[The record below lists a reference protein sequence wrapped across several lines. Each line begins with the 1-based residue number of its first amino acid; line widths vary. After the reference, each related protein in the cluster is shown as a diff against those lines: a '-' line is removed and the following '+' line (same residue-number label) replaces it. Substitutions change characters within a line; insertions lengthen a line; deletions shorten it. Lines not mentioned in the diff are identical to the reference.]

1 MPKRRK
7 PQPKQAQAKPGRL
20 DKLLSDVRAQLP
32 GNAKVIRRPQGES
45 KISAVFWQFL
55 EPFKKYATTDPAM
68 EKLVVLGVCARNACV
83 VPPTERDKLIEAVKR
98 AVLGQAGE
106 EWRGELEQTLNTLI
120 KRKERH
126 FANDHRYIVSY
137 QLDSTRDTYHLSM
150 VSTLLGGTVG
160 QDVKEESKDE
170 S

>member
-1 MPKRRK
+1 MC
-7 PQPKQAQAKPGRL
+7 GRTAWQ
-20 DKLLSDVRAQLP
+20 RQ
-32 GNAKVIRRPQGES
+32 VIRRPDGES

-68 EKLVVLGVCARNACV
+68 ENLIVLGICAWNACV
-83 VPPTERDKLIEAVKR
+83 VSPTERDKLIEAVKR

-106 EWRGELEQTLNTLI
+106 EWRADLEQTLNSLI

-126 FANDHRYIVSY
+126 FANDRRYIVSY
-137 QLDSTRDTYHLSM
+137 HLDSTRDTYHLSM
-150 VSTLLGGTVG
+150 VSTLLGETVG